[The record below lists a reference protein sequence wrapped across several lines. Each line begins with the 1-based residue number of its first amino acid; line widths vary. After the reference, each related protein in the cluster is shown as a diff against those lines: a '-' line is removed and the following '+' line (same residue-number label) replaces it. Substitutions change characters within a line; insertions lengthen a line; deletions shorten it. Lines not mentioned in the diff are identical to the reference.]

1 MNRET
6 ENTNKLTQTE
16 SVLPATDTPAGIRGK
31 ECFQYAE
38 KYIVTPGGGGIM
50 VIDQHRAHLKIL
62 YEKCLRDIARMEVT
76 SQRILFPEFIEL
88 DMEQQNALAKVSAE
102 LTQIGFALEYESD
115 SRWSIAAVPSMIS
128 RGDAREVVLRI
139 LDSVREESP
148 DYGVDSNPIDDM
160 MQRMALVLSL
170 IHI

>member
-1 MNRET
+1 
-6 ENTNKLTQTE
+6 
-16 SVLPATDTPAGIRGK
+16 
-31 ECFQYAE
+31 
-38 KYIVTPGGGGIM
+38 M

-160 MQRMALVLSL
+160 MQRMALVIARSAAITRGRRLSGQEMENLVGQLLMLPDPSLTPSGKL
-170 IHI
+170 IFTTLDEDRLKSMLG